1 MTDGRPSLHPE
12 HARRPNRVTRRH
24 EATPHT
30 ADVGIR
36 AHAPDLAGLFEEAAR
51 AVAEIGAD
59 ALPDGPA
66 ATIGGPS
73 NAGLHIDLEAADL
86 PGLAF
91 AWLNELIGLADIHGP
106 LARTEV
112 VAVEALSAGGWRLRG
127 RAAFGG
133 GARPRLDIK
142 SATLH
147 GLVVERA
154 GDGWR
159 LAAYLDV

>member
-1 MTDGRPSLHPE
+1 MSRRRSRPSSPPPP
-12 HARRPNRVTRRH
+12 A
-24 EATPHT
+24 A
-30 ADVGIR
+30 VGIR
-36 AHAPDLAGLFEEAAR
+36 PHAPDLAGLFEEAAM

-91 AWLNELIGLADIHGP
+91 AWLNELVGLADIHGP

-112 VAVEALSAGGWRLRG
+112 VAVEALSAGGWRFRG
-127 RAAFGG
+127 RAPFGG
-133 GARPRLDIK
+133 GGPVP
-142 SATLH
+142 
-147 GLVVERA
+147 G
-154 GDGWR
+154 
-159 LAAYLDV
+159 AAPL